1 MGEVLLDIKNLSV
14 KFESRFGTVHA
25 VNGIDLK
32 MKKGESLGIVGESGS
47 GKSVT
52 GLSILRLLDRNASL
66 SADRISFDG
75 EDLLKKTKSEMRRI
89 RGGRISMIFQ
99 DPLASLNPV
108 LSLGRQIEEA
118 IQVHGGLKRKA
129 RYQKVVEMFNAVG
142 IPDPDLN
149 WKAYPHQFS
158 GGMNQ
163 RVMIAIALSCKP
175 SLLIADEPTTAL
187 DVTTQAQILD
197 LLKKLVHEEQASLLM
212 ISHDFGV
219 IREACERVCVMY
231 CGDILE
237 EGLVQDVL
245 FSPLHPYTEGLIKSI
260 PKLRG
265 SERLEVIPGNIPR
278 GTHLPS
284 GCVFHSRCYKAKQI
298 CIHERPLAL
307 TIKDDHLVK
316 CFTFDSKR
324 KNLWR

>member
-1 MGEVLLDIKNLSV
+1 MSDVLLDIRKLNV
-14 KFESRFGTVHA
+14 KFESRFGTVNA

-52 GLSILRLLDRNASL
+52 GLSIMRLLDRNASL
-66 SADRISFDG
+66 SADRIFFDG
-75 EDLLKKTKSEMRRI
+75 EDLLKKTEGEMRQI
-89 RGGRISMIFQ
+89 RGARISMIFQ

-118 IQVHGGLKRKA
+118 IHIHSGLKRKA
-129 RYQKVVEMFNAVG
+129 RYHKVVEMLNSVG

-149 WKAYPHQFS
+149 RKAYPHQFS

-197 LLKKLVHEEQASLLM
+197 LLKKRIHEEQASLLM

-237 EGLVQDVL
+237 EGPVQAVL
-245 FSPLHPYTEGLIKSI
+245 SSPLHPYTEGLIKSI
-260 PKLRG
+260 PKLKG
-265 SERLEVIPGNIPR
+265 SERLEAIPGNIPR

-284 GCVFHSRCYKAKQI
+284 GCMFHSRCHKVNEI
-298 CIHERPLAL
+298 CVHERPLAH
-307 TIKDDHLVK
+307 TIKDGHRVK
-316 CFTFDSKR
+316 CFALDPDR
-324 KNLWR
+324 KDLWR